1 MFLNA
6 LDAAAFV
13 LGKKL
18 NVLSM
23 NSQAQWMLKNRRYI
37 AVVDALLR
45 VDETQGELFFGSLNS
60 VLISGESKSLTLVE
74 SGSERCAHITIT
86 RFLTEESVHMNV
98 VSYLLVLIS
107 EPFQKRIASVNQLI
121 ELYSFSAAEAK
132 LAFALASGDELDAY
146 ANRTGVKIATLRT
159 QLASIYLKARVHRQ
173 SDLIRLVLS
182 IPAAF
187 DSSGYTVA

>member
-23 NSQAQWMLKNRRYI
+23 NSQAQWLLSNRSYL
-37 AVVDALLR
+37 AVVDACLK
-45 VDETQGELFFGSLNS
+45 VDEAQAELFFGSLAS
-60 VLISGESKSLTLVE
+60 VLQSGESKSLTLIE
-74 SGSERCAHITIT
+74 SDSQRCAHITIT
-86 RFLTEESVHMNV
+86 RFLTEESVHMNP
-98 VSYLLVLIS
+98 VSYLLVLVS
-107 EPFQKRIASVNQLI
+107 EPFQKRVASVNQLI
-121 ELYSFSAAEAK
+121 ELYSFSMAEAK

-146 ANRTGVKIATLRT
+146 ANRNGVKIATLRT

-182 IPAAF
+182 IPAVF
-187 DSSGYTVA
+187 DASGYTVA